1 MLKTSISN
9 LVLRACAVASRFAVV
24 MLIARYATPTD
35 MGIYGLMAVTI
46 SISLYL
52 LGMDFYVYNTRELL
66 ARPEAARLPLVRD
79 QMVFHL
85 IGYAVMLPSLLIV
98 FGSGILSWK
107 LAAWF
112 YLLLIME
119 HVCLECNR
127 LLIAFGR
134 PIAANLALFA
144 RAGTILLTIAAV
156 NFSSGHR
163 IDLNTIWLGWFAGLI
178 AGLMVALYSLRH
190 FAWRGVMAVP
200 MNWPWIRR
208 GIATALPFLGATIAL
223 LGVQYTDRYFLKQYH
238 GESAVGIY
246 TFFAS
251 LANMVQVF
259 TFSGITMIM
268 YPRVVAAF
276 QSGAMAEYRALM
288 RRMAVRIGGAVL
300 VLAGAAAL
308 MIRPVLWLVGREV
321 YAENLSI
328 FWIMLVS
335 TTLFALADIPHYPL
349 YVRGKD
355 RALILATITAF
366 LVGLAVDILLVP
378 TYGLAGAATATCC
391 AMAALLGGKSLLLLL
406 YVKEHRV
413 EQREFKPTTEID
425 GEVTR
430 ETVSISR

>member
-9 LVLRACAVASRFAVV
+9 LVLRACALASRFAVV

-66 ARPEAARLPLVRD
+66 ARPESERLPLVRD

-85 IGYAVMLPSLLIV
+85 IGYTVMLPLLLIV
-98 FGSGILSWK
+98 FGSGILSWRVV
-107 LAAWF
+107 AWF

-127 LLIAFGR
+127 LLIAFGQ
-134 PIAANLALFA
+134 PIAANLGLFA

-156 NFSSGHR
+156 NFTSGHR
-163 IDLNTIWLGWFAGLI
+163 VDLNTIWIGWFAGLI
-178 AGLMVALYSLRH
+178 AGLMVAIYSLRH
-190 FAWRGVMAVP
+190 FAWRSVLAVP

-223 LGVQYTDRYFLKQYH
+223 LGVQYTDRYFLKEYH

-251 LANMVQVF
+251 LANIVQVF

-276 QSGAMAEYRALM
+276 QSGALAEYRILM
-288 RRMAVRIGGAVL
+288 RRMAVRIAGAVL

-321 YAENLSI
+321 YAQNLSI
-328 FWIMLVS
+328 FWIMLGS

-355 RALILATITAF
+355 RALVLATITAF
-366 LVGLAVDILLVP
+366 LVGLAANVVLVP
-378 TYGLAGAATATCC
+378 NYGLAGAATATCC
-391 AMAALLGGKSLLLLL
+391 AMAALLGGKSLLLAL
-406 YVKEHRV
+406 YVREHRMK
-413 EQREFKPTTEID
+413 QRASMASATID

-430 ETVSISR
+430 ETAPIGR